1 MGTVIL
7 DTNVIVIANGMSRQ
21 ASCDCV
27 RRCRE
32 RLDQIRKGSEKV
44 VLDYEQ
50 QILREYRRNLREAGR
65 LQRRRGDLFLQWL
78 KQNQW
83 KPEKCSLVHITSLAG
98 NGNDFAEFP
107 NDDEALTDFHKKD
120 RKFIAVALAHQRDFG
135 ETPTILLAIDKGWV
149 PFTAALA
156 NHKIRVDLIC
166 EEDVQHS
173 HQERTEK

>member
-7 DTNVIVIANGMSRQ
+7 DTNVIVIANGMSPQ

-32 RLDQIRKGSEKV
+32 RLDQILKGSEKI

-50 QILREYRRNLREAGR
+50 QILREYRRNLKEGGR

-83 KPEKCSLVHITSLAG
+83 NPEKCSLIHITSLAG

-107 NDDEALTDFHKKD
+107 NADESLRNFHKKD
-120 RKFIAVALAHQRDFG
+120 RKFIAGALAHQRDIG
-135 ETPTILLAIDKGWV
+135 ETPTILLAIDRGWL

-156 NHKIRVDLIC
+156 THGVKVDPIC
-166 EEDVQHS
+166 EEDL
-173 HQERTEK
+173 